1 MESNHLCYVD
11 VSAITG
17 IFDKFLIKKA
27 CTDTQTPTIKQ
38 IKFSEYVKNIKGILK
53 FEDQDDN
60 INSFAGR
67 LKLES
72 FPRATDVTDEN
83 FVMRGSTIKNVKW
96 VYGLVVYSGI
106 ETKILRAF
114 KFHNFNRSSNSKANS
129 SLGININKENRSLLY
144 NSLLFTQY
152 FMIAFYVLI
161 VLVLTLSDLNKSFV
175 IDYRIKNFS
184 LNTSLNKSIS
194 SGSSSG
200 GRVLFDLDSFKSE
213 NSSRSINNTGDARI
227 LSSISPFYSYL
238 DTSKPYE
245 EFVLS
250 VLELMF
256 TFLLLIPYNWFSFV
270 LIAYYIL
277 SLYVSWDIK
286 IIQKSRYTV
295 DVINSDCLSDFGQ
308 VKYILADKTGTLTS
322 RKFNLKACSIKGR
335 IFSFE
340 SHSSSEEAN
349 IFKNKNNDYSDLEIY
364 QELKKSTVL
373 SKYIREFFEYL
384 CICNTVKLSI
394 NQKSCKENP
403 KNNQVNNYNS
413 EIFNIN
419 GNKNQQNNNNL
430 YPNDENANNNNNN
443 NNNKENNYDQFGK
456 KEKESSLGASFA
468 EDISLMKV
476 LKHFGYQILKTK
488 ADKTE
493 IEADNFLKTYSIVGR
508 NKYST
513 ERQRMS
519 MIVKKSK
526 TDSESILI
534 CKGYDLSIFDLINE
548 NEDSQLKLVI
558 EQIKRLTQI
567 GYRFIVVCKKELS
580 EEDTLNFITR
590 YKSAENY
597 IFQREIHFEELAY
610 DYECEMELLGVLF
623 FEEKI
628 SPDLRYAIS
637 KLNSFNIQT
646 WIVSGD
652 SKENVLAAAR
662 NLDMYKSNAL
672 VCEFSEFD
680 DEDDLDIKMNL
691 FLSQFFSS
699 GEDNEKVTM
708 KTMNTRK
715 GLKINVDTSSNK
727 MKTKGKE
734 FTVLIHGECFKLIC
748 NDVRFYQCFAAL
760 LSYTTSLFA
769 YSFSPQNKY
778 MLCRTVKNFLTKISN
793 SKVLAVGDG
802 LNDFMMLKEADLSI
816 GIRSKEILQVRNT
829 CDIIVS
835 KFSQITDLIL
845 VHGTWNYDRIINII
859 FFSAY
864 ANTLIMFPFFLHLG
878 VFRYASVFLQVSNL
892 RLNLDILLIN
902 LAIVIIF
909 CLNKNIERAM
919 IGLNQNVYFENFTK
933 KKNLLMKFGKI
944 IMFAIVDAS
953 FIYFFSCEMLRAS
966 INFIG
971 QNVDD
976 SMLSCFINYTCYIL
990 ILVKLF
996 FIEISILN
1004 SFILITL
1011 IALVGGIIG
1020 FTFTDVDSNISI
1032 FQSLSHLSI
1041 LLSMIILISIC
1052 FFYHSFF
1059 VYYDALFRPTFI
1071 QLINKKFK
1079 KYIEGKKR
1087 FFIK

>member
-1 MESNHLCYVD
+1 MDSNHLCYVD

-17 IFDKFLIKKA
+17 IFDKFLTKKA

-38 IKFSEYVKNIKGILK
+38 IKFSEYVKNVKGMLK

-83 FVMRGSTIKNVKW
+83 FVMRGSTIKNVKCI
-96 VYGLVVYSGI
+96 YGLVVYTGM

-114 KFHNFNRSSNSKANS
+114 KFQNINNKNNS
-129 SLGININKENRSLLY
+129 SFGININKENRSLLY

-152 FMIAFYVLI
+152 FMIAFYIIIVLI
-161 VLVLTLSDLNKSFV
+161 LTLSHLNKSF
-175 IDYRIKNFS
+175 ILESKISNS
-184 LNTSLNKSIS
+184 LS
-194 SGSSSG
+194 
-200 GRVLFDLDSFKSE
+200 
-213 NSSRSINNTGDARI
+213 NSSRFDFKIPSKEY
-227 LSSISPFYSYL
+227 SSYL
-238 DTSKPYE
+238 SKNESYLNSQNDITQNSLSTRLLQISQREVPESKIQFNPYE
-245 EFVLS
+245 ELVLS
-250 VLELMF
+250 FLQFLF

-270 LIAYYIL
+270 LIAYFIL

-286 IIQKSRYTV
+286 IIQKCKYTV

-340 SHSSSEEAN
+340 SHPNSEEAN
-349 IFKNKNNDYSDLEIY
+349 IFKNKYNDYSDFEIY
-364 QELKKSTVL
+364 QELKKSTIL

-384 CICNTVKLSI
+384 CVCNTVKLTT
-394 NQKSCKENP
+394 KEKANE
-403 KNNQVNNYNS
+403 NNKDNGNVNNKYNS
-413 EIFNIN
+413 ENLKLVGNNIR
-419 GNKNQQNNNNL
+419 NNNFITG
-430 YPNDENANNNNNN
+430 NNNENNHT
-443 NNNKENNYDQFGK
+443 NNKENYNQYGNA
-456 KEKESSLGASFA
+456 EKVLGASFA

-488 ADKTE
+488 SDKTE
-493 IEADNFLKTYSIVGR
+493 IEADNFLKSYFIVGR
-508 NKYST
+508 NKYSA

-519 MIVKKSK
+519 VIVKKSK
-526 TDSESILI
+526 NDTESILL

-548 NEDSQLKLVI
+548 NEESQLKLVI

-567 GYRFIVVCKKELS
+567 GYRFIVVCKKELN

-610 DYECEMELLGVLF
+610 DYENDMELLGVLF

-628 SPDLRYAIS
+628 SADLRYTLS
-637 KLNSFNIQT
+637 KLNNFNIKT

-652 SKENVLAAAR
+652 SKDNVLAAAR

-672 VCEFSEFD
+672 ICEFSEFD

-699 GEDNEKVTM
+699 GEDNDKITL

-727 MKTKGKE
+727 IRTKGKE
-734 FTVLIHGECFKLIC
+734 FTILIHGECFQLIC

-760 LSYTTSLFA
+760 LSYTTNLFA

-778 MLCRTVKNFLTKISN
+778 MLCRTVKNFLTNNSN

-835 KFSQITDLIL
+835 RFSQITDLIL
-845 VHGTWNYDRIINII
+845 VHGTWNYDRIIKII

-864 ANTLIMFPFFLHLG
+864 ANTLIIFPFFLHQNWNKEG
-878 VFRYASVFLQVSNL
+878 SVFLDINYL
-892 RLNLDILLIN
+892 KLNLDIVLIN
-902 LAIVIIF
+902 LAITIIF
-909 CLNKNIERAM
+909 CLNTNIERAL
-919 IGLNQNVYFENFTK
+919 IGLNTNVYFENFHNDK
-933 KKNLLMKFGKI
+933 KELLMKFAKFILLALLDSSI
-944 IMFAIVDAS
+944 IY
-953 FIYFFSCEMLRAS
+953 YFSGQTLNTS
-966 INFIG
+966 INLIG
-971 QNVDD
+971 QTLDN
-976 SMLSCFINYTCYIL
+976 SMLGNFINYGCYIL
-990 ILVKLF
+990 IIIKLF
-996 FIEISILN
+996 CIEISLLN
-1004 SFILITL
+1004 SFILLTL
-1011 IALVGGIIG
+1011 ITLVGGIIG
-1020 FTFTDVDSNISI
+1020 FTFIDINTNISI
-1032 FQSLSHLSI
+1032 FQSLSHLSL
-1041 LLSMIILISIC
+1041 LLSMIIIISIC
-1052 FFYHSFF
+1052 FLHQAYF
-1059 VYYDALFRPTFI
+1059 VYYDTLFHPTFI
-1071 QLINKKFK
+1071 QIINKKFK
-1079 KYIEGKKR
+1079 KYVKGNSI
-1087 FFIK
+1087 

>member
-1 MESNHLCYVD
+1 MDSNHLCYVD

-38 IKFSEYVKNIKGILK
+38 IKFSEYVKNVKGMLK

-72 FPRATDVTDEN
+72 FPRATDVNDEN

-96 VYGLVVYSGI
+96 IYGLVVYTGM

-114 KFHNFNRSSNSKANS
+114 KFQNFNRSGSKANS

-152 FMIAFYVLI
+152 FMIAFYVVI
-161 VLVLTLSDLNKSFV
+161 VLILMLSHLNKTFV
-175 IDYRIKNFS
+175 LESRMKNFNINS
-184 LNTSLNKSIS
+184 TLNNLNNETSSSNRLLFNSDNLEFEISSSNNNTSYASK
-194 SGSSSG
+194 
-200 GRVLFDLDSFKSE
+200 RVLSNIYLAKNSLDK
-213 NSSRSINNTGDARI
+213 
-227 LSSISPFYSYL
+227 P
-238 DTSKPYE
+238 KPYE

-250 VLELMF
+250 FLQFLI

-277 SLYVSWDIK
+277 SLYVIWDIK
-286 IIQKSRYTV
+286 IIQKSKYTV

-308 VKYILADKTGTLTS
+308 VRYILADKTGTLTS

-364 QELKKSTVL
+364 QELKRSTVM

-384 CICNTVKLSI
+384 CICNTVKLSTKE
-394 NQKSCKENP
+394 KSSKDNAQ
-403 KNNQVNNYNS
+403 NNKNNYNP
-413 EIFNIN
+413 ENLN
-419 GNKNQQNNNNL
+419 LMGGGNNKNQNNNFF
-430 YPNDENANNNNNN
+430 PNDQNANNN
-443 NNNKENNYDQFGK
+443 NNNKENYNQYGNA
-456 KEKESSLGASFA
+456 EKILGASFA

-488 ADKTE
+488 SDKTE

-508 NKYST
+508 NKYSA

-526 TDSESILI
+526 TDTESILI

-567 GYRFIVVCKKELS
+567 GYRFIVVCKKELN
-580 EEDTLNFITR
+580 EEDTVNFITR

-610 DYECEMELLGVLF
+610 DYEYEMELLGVLF

-628 SPDLRYAIS
+628 SADLRYSIS
-637 KLNSFNIQT
+637 KLNNYNIKT

-652 SKENVLAAAR
+652 SKENVLAAGR

-727 MKTKGKE
+727 IKTKGKE
-734 FTVLIHGECFKLIC
+734 FTILIHGECFQLIC

-769 YSFSPQNKY
+769 YSFSPENKY

-835 KFSQITDLIL
+835 RFSQITDLIL
-845 VHGTWNYDRIINII
+845 VHGTWNYHRIIKII

-864 ANTLIMFPFFLHLG
+864 ANVLIMFPFFLYQAAN
-878 VFRYASVFLQVSNL
+878 RDAAVFLYVNYL
-892 RLNLDILLIN
+892 KLNLDIVLIN
-902 LAIVIIF
+902 LAIVIVF
-909 CLNKNIERAM
+909 CLNMNVERAL
-919 IGLNQNVYFENFTK
+919 IGLNQNVYFENFIDE
-933 KKNLLMKFGKI
+933 KNLLMSFGKI
-944 IMFAIVDAS
+944 ILFAVVDAYL
-953 FIYFFSCEMLRAS
+953 IYLFSCEMLRPS
-966 INFIG
+966 VNLIG
-971 QNVDD
+971 QNIDD
-976 SMLSCFINYTCYIL
+976 TMLGNFINYACYIL
-990 ILVKLF
+990 IIVKLF
-996 FIEISILN
+996 FIEISLLN
-1004 SFILITL
+1004 SFILISL
-1011 IALVGGIIG
+1011 LVLVGGLIG
-1020 FTFTDVDSNISI
+1020 FTFIDVETNISI

-1041 LLSMIILISIC
+1041 LLAMIVIISIC
-1052 FFYHSFF
+1052 FFYQSFF
-1059 VYYDALFRPTFI
+1059 VYYNALFKPTFI

-1079 KYIEGKKR
+1079 KYVEGKNPIR
-1087 FFIK
+1087 

>member
-1 MESNHLCYVD
+1 MDSNHLCYVD

-17 IFDKFLIKKA
+17 IFDKFLTKKA
-27 CTDTQTPTIKQ
+27 CSDTQTPTIKQ

-53 FEDQDDN
+53 FEDQDDK

-96 VYGLVVYSGI
+96 IYGLVVYTGM

-114 KFHNFNRSSNSKANS
+114 KFQNFSNKSNSP
-129 SLGININKENRSLLY
+129 LGFNINKENRNMLY

-152 FMIAFYVLI
+152 ILIAFYVCI
-161 VLVLTLSDLNKSFV
+161 VLISTFSLLNKSLI
-175 IDYRIKNFS
+175 IDTQIRNSTFDNID
-184 LNTSLNKSIS
+184 
-194 SGSSSG
+194 
-200 GRVLFDLDSFKSE
+200 GRVLFGIDKNVYKSSDKCFRLLSDIGNSQLL
-213 NSSRSINNTGDARI
+213 NSS
-227 LSSISPFYSYL
+227 FE
-238 DTSKPYE
+238 PYE
-245 EFVLS
+245 EFLLS
-250 VLELMF
+250 FLKILF
-256 TFLLLIPYNWFSFV
+256 TFLLIIPYNWFSFI

-277 SLYVSWDIK
+277 SLYVGWDIK
-286 IIQKSRYTV
+286 IIQKNKYTI

-340 SHSSSEEAN
+340 SYSASEEAN

-364 QELKKSTVL
+364 HEIKKSTVL

-384 CICNTVKLSI
+384 CVCNTVKLSTHEKSNDL
-394 NQKSCKENP
+394 NQQV
-403 KNNQVNNYNS
+403 NNNVKNNYNS
-413 EIFNIN
+413 ENLNLMNNRNQNENNFNEQN
-419 GNKNQQNNNNL
+419 PNNNDIN
-430 YPNDENANNNNNN
+430 NKSNKENANHSDNN
-443 NNNKENNYDQFGK
+443 
-456 KEKESSLGASFA
+456 EKVLGASFA

-488 ADKTE
+488 SDKTE

-508 NKYST
+508 NKYSI

-526 TDSESILI
+526 SDLESILI

-580 EEDTLNFITR
+580 EEETLNFITR

-628 SPDLRYAIS
+628 SADLRYTIS
-637 KLNSFNIQT
+637 KLNNFNIKT

-652 SKENVLAAAR
+652 SKENVLAAGR

-727 MKTKGKE
+727 IKTKGKE
-734 FTVLIHGECFKLIC
+734 FTILIHGECFQLIC

-760 LSYTTSLFA
+760 LSYTTTLFA
-769 YSFSPQNKY
+769 YSFSPQNKF

-816 GIRSKEILQVRNT
+816 GIKSKEILQVRNT
-829 CDIIVS
+829 CDIIVT

-845 VHGTWNYDRIINII
+845 VHGTWNYDRIIKII
-859 FFSAY
+859 YFSAY
-864 ANTLIMFPFFLHLG
+864 ANTLIMFPFFLHQKANR
-878 VFRYASVFLQVSNL
+878 FFSVFLEINYL
-892 RLNLDILLIN
+892 KLNLDIVLIN

-909 CLNKNIERAM
+909 CLNINIERALV
-919 IGLNQNVYFENFTK
+919 GLNQNVYFENFK
-933 KKNLLMKFGKI
+933 DKNNMLMKFGKKLL
-944 IMFAIVDAS
+944 FAIVDATL
-953 FIYFFSCEMLRAS
+953 IYYFSSEMLKPS
-966 INFIG
+966 VNLIG
-971 QNVDD
+971 QNLDD
-976 SMLSCFINYTCYIL
+976 SILGSFINYACYLL
-990 ILVKLF
+990 IITKLF
-996 FIEISILN
+996 LIEISVLN

-1011 IALVGGIIG
+1011 LMLVGGIIG
-1020 FTFTDVDSNISI
+1020 FTFIDINTNISI

-1041 LLSMIILISIC
+1041 LLAMIIIVSIC
-1052 FFYHSFF
+1052 FLYESFF
-1059 VYYDALFRPTFI
+1059 VYYKTLFNPNFI

-1079 KYIEGKKR
+1079 KYVEGNLYFQILR
-1087 FFIK
+1087 NINLYEIFLPNLFNF

>member
-1 MESNHLCYVD
+1 MDSNHICYVD

-38 IKFSEYVKNIKGILK
+38 IKFSEYVKNVKGMLK
-53 FEDQDDN
+53 FEDQDDDL
-60 INSFAGR
+60 NSFAGR

-96 VYGLVVYSGI
+96 IYGLIVYTGM

-114 KFHNFNRSSNSKANS
+114 KFQNSNSSGSKANS

-144 NSLLFTQY
+144 NSLLFTQI
-152 FMIAFYVLI
+152 FMIAFYVCI
-161 VLVLTLSDLNKSFV
+161 VLILTLSLLNKSFV
-175 IDYRIKNFS
+175 LDSRIKNSESNYSRS
-184 LNTSLNKSIS
+184 LI
-194 SGSSSG
+194 
-200 GRVLFDLDSFKSE
+200 DLDYSKIN
-213 NSSRSINNTGDARI
+213 NSSLTRLLTDIRHNHNFI
-227 LSSISPFYSYL
+227 
-238 DTSKPYE
+238 DTKKPYE
-245 EFVLS
+245 ELGLS
-250 VLELMF
+250 FLQFLF
-256 TFLLLIPYNWFSFV
+256 TFLLMIPFNWFSFV

-286 IIQKSRYTV
+286 IIQKSKYTV

-308 VKYILADKTGTLTS
+308 VRYILADKTGTLTS
-322 RKFNLKACSIKGR
+322 RKFKLKACSIKGR

-340 SHSSSEEAN
+340 SFTASEEAN

-364 QELKKSTVL
+364 QELKKNTVL

-384 CICNTVKLSI
+384 CICNTVKLSLEEKALDLGSNAPKPNI
-394 NQKSCKENP
+394 KNKYNTENL
-403 KNNQVNNYNS
+403 
-413 EIFNIN
+413 
-419 GNKNQQNNNNL
+419 NL
-430 YPNDENANNNNNN
+430 MD
-443 NNNKENNYDQFGK
+443 NNNKNINFLKDQNTNNINIK
-456 KEKESSLGASFA
+456 KNHNQSSNTEKALGACFA
-468 EDISLMKV
+468 EDLSLMKV

-488 ADKTE
+488 SDKTE

-508 NKYST
+508 NKYSA

-526 TDSESILI
+526 TDGESILI

-567 GYRFIVVCKKELS
+567 GYRFTVVCKKELS

-628 SPDLRYAIS
+628 STDLRYTIS
-637 KLNSFNIQT
+637 KLNNFNIKT

-652 SKENVLAAAR
+652 SKENVLAAGR
-662 NLDMYKSNAL
+662 NLDIYKSNAL

-699 GEDNEKVTM
+699 GEGNEKVTM

-727 MKTKGKE
+727 IKTKGKD
-734 FTVLIHGECFKLIC
+734 FTILIHGECFQLIC

-769 YSFSPQNKY
+769 YSFSPQNKF

-835 KFSQITDLIL
+835 RFSQITDLIL
-845 VHGTWNYDRIINII
+845 VHGTWNYDRIIKII

-864 ANTLIMFPFFLHLG
+864 ANTLIMFPFFLHQSL
-878 VFRYASVFLQVSNL
+878 FRFAAVFLEIDYL
-892 RLNLDILLIN
+892 KLNLDIVLIN

-909 CLNKNIERAM
+909 CLNMNIERAL
-919 IGLNQNVYFENFTK
+919 IGLNPNVYFENFKDEKNFLK
-933 KKNLLMKFGKI
+933 KFWKI
-944 IMFAIVDAS
+944 LSFAIFDAS
-953 FIYFFSCEMLRAS
+953 LIYFLSYHMLKPS
-966 INFIG
+966 VNLIG
-971 QNVDD
+971 QNLDN
-976 SMLSCFINYTCYIL
+976 SMFGCFINYACYIL
-990 ILVKLF
+990 IIVKLF
-996 FIEISILN
+996 LIEISLLN
-1004 SFILITL
+1004 SFIFITL
-1011 IALVGGIIG
+1011 IVLVGGIIG
-1020 FTFTDVDSNISI
+1020 FTFIDVNTNISI
-1032 FQSLSHLSI
+1032 FQNLSHLSI
-1041 LLSMIILISIC
+1041 LLAMIIIISIC
-1052 FFYHSFF
+1052 FFYQSFF
-1059 VYYDALFRPTFI
+1059 VYYNTLFKPTFI
-1071 QLINKKFK
+1071 QLINNKFR
-1079 KYIEGKKR
+1079 KYVEGNFKIL
-1087 FFIK
+1087 FICNLIK